1 MIAVTA
7 DCSIPPSTALVKLRL
22 ALAAPPESECLS
34 VSASR
39 IAQYHLYLQ
48 PSRPPE
54 TMTTLDPATG
64 RPLPDSAIQRVLYI
78 CPRVH
83 VYQIPPLTSNKG
95 FSAGS
100 WTAPPRPTAQQIFT
114 ARLRIIETSLS
125 SQIKTDIVLEDPKT
139 GDLFAAAPYT
149 SAAVVEQAND
159 SSRFFAIRVV
169 GEGGMKA
176 TLGMGFEERP
186 DAFDFSITLSEAR
199 KLLGMEQNAA
209 PGQAQQQISRKTVQ
223 EPKKDFSLKEGESI
237 HVEIGG
243 RGRRQQPSSTSTK
256 DDANALFSIRP
267 PPPPAS
273 GNDFSLPSLAPPP
286 SSADIKAAS
295 KSPSP
300 ARPAQQY
307 QPQES
312 KPQPSAQDLGFDDG
326 EFGEFQ

>member
-1 MIAVTA
+1 
-7 DCSIPPSTALVKLRL
+7 
-22 ALAAPPESECLS
+22 
-34 VSASR
+34 
-39 IAQYHLYLQ
+39 
-48 PSRPPE
+48 
-54 TMTTLDPATG
+54 MTTLDPATG
-64 RPLPDSAIQRVLYI
+64 RPLADSAIQRVLFI

-95 FSAGS
+95 FSAGT
-100 WTAPPRPTAQQIFT
+100 WTAPPRPTAQMIFT

-125 SQIKTDIVLEDPKT
+125 NQIKTDIVLEDPKT
-139 GDLFAAAPYT
+139 GDLFAACPYT
-149 SAAVVEQAND
+149 SPAVVEQAND

-199 KLLGMEQNAA
+199 KLLGLDPAS
-209 PGQAQQQISRKTVQ
+209 GHAQPQHLSRKTVE
-223 EPKKDFSLKEGESI
+223 EPKKDFSLKEGQSI

-243 RGRRQQPSSTSTK
+243 RGRRQQQSTSASN
-256 DDANALFSIRP
+256 DDGSALFSIRP

-273 GNDFSLPSLAPPP
+273 ANDFALPSLAPPP
-286 SSADIKAAS
+286 SAAHVKAAS

-300 ARPAQQY
+300 ARQQS
-307 QPQES
+307 QHHSHQN
-312 KPQPSAQDLGFDDG
+312 AQDLGFDDG

>member
-1 MIAVTA
+1 
-7 DCSIPPSTALVKLRL
+7 
-22 ALAAPPESECLS
+22 
-34 VSASR
+34 
-39 IAQYHLYLQ
+39 
-48 PSRPPE
+48 
-54 TMTTLDPATG
+54 MTTLDPATG
-64 RPLPDSAIQRVLYI
+64 RPLADSAIQRVLFI

-100 WTAPPRPTAQQIFT
+100 WTAPPRPTAQMIFT

-125 SQIKTDIVLEDPKT
+125 NQIKTDIVLEDPKT

-149 SAAVVEQAND
+149 SPAVVEQAND
-159 SSRFFAIRVV
+159 SSRFFAVRVV

-199 KLLGMEQNAA
+199 KLLGMHQNVA
-209 PGQAQQQISRKTVQ
+209 PGQAQPQHMSRKTVE
-223 EPKKDFSLKEGESI
+223 EPKKDFSLKAGESI
-237 HVEIGG
+237 HVEIGS
-243 RGRRQQPSSTSTK
+243 RGRRQQLSSAPSNDNGS
-256 DDANALFSIRP
+256 ALFSIRP

-273 GNDFSLPSLAPPP
+273 GDDFALASLAPPP
-286 SSADIKAAS
+286 SAAHVKAAS

-300 ARPAQQY
+300 ARQQSQY
-307 QPQES
+307 QSQQNHN
-312 KPQPSAQDLGFDDG
+312 QPSAQDLGFDDG

>member
-1 MIAVTA
+1 
-7 DCSIPPSTALVKLRL
+7 
-22 ALAAPPESECLS
+22 
-34 VSASR
+34 
-39 IAQYHLYLQ
+39 
-48 PSRPPE
+48 
-54 TMTTLDPATG
+54 MTTLDPATG
-64 RPLPDSAIQRVLYI
+64 RPLPESAIQRVLFI

-100 WTAPPRPTAQQIFT
+100 WTAPPRPTAQMIFT

-125 SQIKTDIVLEDPKT
+125 NQIKTDIVLEDPKT
-139 GDLFAAAPYT
+139 GDLFAACPYT

-209 PGQAQQQISRKTVQ
+209 PGQAQQQQMSRKTVE

-243 RGRRQQPSSTSTK
+243 RGRRQQQSSSAAK
-256 DDANALFSIRP
+256 DDGNALFSIAP

-273 GNDFSLPSLAPPP
+273 EEDFASLPSLAPPP
-286 SSADIKAAS
+286 SAAHVKAAS

-300 ARPAQQY
+300 ARPQYQAQQN
-307 QPQES
+307 
-312 KPQPSAQDLGFDDG
+312 QPSAQDLGFDDG

>member
-1 MIAVTA
+1 MTPRPLTSHANSAQSYDSTFLIAVPYIQSPT
-7 DCSIPPSTALVKLRL
+7 KL
-22 ALAAPPESECLS
+22 
-34 VSASR
+34 
-39 IAQYHLYLQ
+39 
-48 PSRPPE
+48 
-54 TMTTLDPATG
+54 TMTTVDPATG
-64 RPLPDSAIQRVLYI
+64 RPLPDSAIQRVLFI

-100 WTAPPRPTAQQIFT
+100 WTAPPRPTAQMIFT

-125 SQIKTDIVLEDPKT
+125 NQIKTDIVLEDPKT
-139 GDLFAAAPYT
+139 GDLFAACPYT
-149 SAAVVEQAND
+149 SPAVVEQAND
-159 SSRFFAIRVV
+159 SSRFFAVRVV

-199 KLLGMEQNAA
+199 KLLDVPQNNAS
-209 PGQAQQQISRKTVQ
+209 GHAQFQQSNKKVIE
-223 EPKKDFSLKEGESI
+223 EPKKDFSLKEGQSI

-243 RGRRQQPSSTSTK
+243 RGRRQQQSNPTSN
-256 DDANALFSIRP
+256 DDGNALFSIRP

-273 GNDFSLPSLAPPP
+273 GDDFTLPSLAPPP
-286 SSADIKAAS
+286 SAVHLKTAS

-300 ARPAQQY
+300 ARQQPHH
-307 QPQES
+307 QPNLNQN
-312 KPQPSAQDLGFDDG
+312 QQSAQDLGFDDG

>member
-1 MIAVTA
+1 
-7 DCSIPPSTALVKLRL
+7 
-22 ALAAPPESECLS
+22 
-34 VSASR
+34 
-39 IAQYHLYLQ
+39 
-48 PSRPPE
+48 
-54 TMTTLDPATG
+54 MTTLDPATG
-64 RPLPDSAIQRVLYI
+64 RPLPDSAIQRVLFI

-100 WTAPPRPTAQQIFT
+100 WTAPPRPTAQMIFT

-125 SQIKTDIVLEDPKT
+125 NQIKTDIVLEDPKT

-149 SAAVVEQAND
+149 SPAVVEQAND
-159 SSRFFAIRVV
+159 SSRFFAVRVV

-199 KLLGMEQNAA
+199 KLLAMEQKLA
-209 PGQAQQQISRKTVQ
+209 PGQAQPQHMSKKTVD
-223 EPKKDFSLKEGESI
+223 EPNFSLKEGESI

-243 RGRRQQPSSTSTK
+243 RGRRQQQSNAAVK
-256 DDANALFSIRP
+256 DDGNALFSIKP

-273 GNDFSLPSLAPPP
+273 EDDFALPSLAPPP
-286 SSADIKAAS
+286 SAAHVKAAS

-300 ARPAQQY
+300 ARQQPQY
-307 QPQES
+307 QSHQNQN
-312 KPQPSAQDLGFDDG
+312 QPSAQDLGFDDG

>member
-1 MIAVTA
+1 
-7 DCSIPPSTALVKLRL
+7 
-22 ALAAPPESECLS
+22 
-34 VSASR
+34 
-39 IAQYHLYLQ
+39 
-48 PSRPPE
+48 
-54 TMTTLDPATG
+54 MTTVDPATG
-64 RPLPDSAIQRVLYI
+64 RPLPDSAIQRVLFI

-100 WTAPPRPTAQQIFT
+100 WTAPPRPTAQMIFT

-125 SQIKTDIVLEDPKT
+125 NQIKTDIVLEDPKT
-139 GDLFAAAPYT
+139 GDLFAACPYT
-149 SAAVVEQAND
+149 SPAVVEQAND
-159 SSRFFAIRVV
+159 SSRFFALRVV

-199 KLLGMEQNAA
+199 KLLELPQSTASGH
-209 PGQAQQQISRKTVQ
+209 AQSQHANKKPVE
-223 EPKKDFSLKEGESI
+223 EPRKDFSLKEGQSI

-243 RGRRQQPSSTSTK
+243 RGRRQQQSNSTSN

-267 PPPPAS
+267 PPPPAA
-273 GNDFSLPSLAPPP
+273 GDDFTLPSLAPPLT
-286 SSADIKAAS
+286 AAHLKTAS

-300 ARPAQQY
+300 ARQ
-307 QPQES
+307 QPQH
-312 KPQPSAQDLGFDDG
+312 QPSLNQSQQSAQDLGFDDG

>member
-1 MIAVTA
+1 
-7 DCSIPPSTALVKLRL
+7 
-22 ALAAPPESECLS
+22 
-34 VSASR
+34 
-39 IAQYHLYLQ
+39 
-48 PSRPPE
+48 
-54 TMTTLDPATG
+54 MTTLDPATG
-64 RPLPDSAIQRVLYI
+64 RPLPDSAIQRVLFV

-100 WTAPPRPTAQQIFT
+100 WTAPPRPTAQMIFT

-125 SQIKTDIVLEDPKT
+125 NQIKTDIVLEDPKT

-149 SAAVVEQAND
+149 SPAVVEQAND
-159 SSRFFAIRVV
+159 SSRFFAVRVV

-199 KLLGMEQNAA
+199 KLLGMEQKLA
-209 PGQAQQQISRKTVQ
+209 PGQAQPQHMSRKTVE

-243 RGRRQQPSSTSTK
+243 RGRRQQQSNAAVK
-256 DDANALFSIRP
+256 DDGNALFSIKPP

-273 GNDFSLPSLAPPP
+273 GDDSALLSLAPPP
-286 SSADIKAAS
+286 SAAHVKAAS

-300 ARPAQQY
+300 ASQQPQY
-307 QPQES
+307 QSHQA
-312 KPQPSAQDLGFDDG
+312 QPSAQDLGFDDG